1 MHRSKPVHWFLPTL
15 FGLTA
20 VSALAQI
27 QELAT
32 TRDGSQLVFSTP
44 FRQKGTEQFSS
55 FKIFQYS
62 SGSYSL
68 IAQTAPF
75 VSLPSGTQEQ
85 DDFHLPNM
93 SGDGR
98 IVTWDESAQ

>member
-1 MHRSKPVHWFLPTL
+1 MQRNKPVLWFLPIL
-15 FGLTA
+15 FSLTTVGA
-20 VSALAQI
+20 MAQI

-32 TRDGSQLVFSTP
+32 TLDGSQLVFSTP

-68 IAQTAPF
+68 IGQTTPF
-75 VSLPSGTQEQ
+75 VSLPNGTREQ
-85 DDFHLPNM
+85 DDFHVPNV
-93 SGDGR
+93 SGDGK
-98 IVTWDESAQ
+98 IVV